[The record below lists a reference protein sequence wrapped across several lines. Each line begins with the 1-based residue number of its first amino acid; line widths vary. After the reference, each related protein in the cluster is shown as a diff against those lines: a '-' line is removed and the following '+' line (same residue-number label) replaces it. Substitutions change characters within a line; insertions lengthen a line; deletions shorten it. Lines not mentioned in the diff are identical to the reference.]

1 MKKMFLDQNN
11 KIHKQLYISIITIMI
26 FLSALITSEN
36 YLQADESGRFG
47 EKPTEEQIKAKLS
60 SAVSQGKLTQ
70 EEADSKLKSI
80 LSGDFKGKKPGR
92 FGVKPTEEQIKAKLI
107 SAVSEGKLTQDEAD
121 SKLKSILSG
130 DFKGKKTW

>member
-47 EKPTEEQIKAKLS
+47 EKPTEEQITAKLS
-60 SAVSQGKLTQ
+60 SAVSEGKLTQ

-80 LSGDFKGKKPGR
+80 LSGDFKGKKSGR
-92 FGVKPTEEQIKAKLI
+92 FGEK
-107 SAVSEGKLTQDEAD
+107 
-121 SKLKSILSG
+121 
-130 DFKGKKTW
+130 